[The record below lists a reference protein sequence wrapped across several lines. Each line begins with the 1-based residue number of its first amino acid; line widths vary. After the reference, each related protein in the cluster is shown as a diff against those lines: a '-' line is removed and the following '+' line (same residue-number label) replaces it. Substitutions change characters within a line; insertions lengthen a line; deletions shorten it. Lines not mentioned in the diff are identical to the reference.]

1 MCWHIHNRF
10 QLLLS
15 QGPDLSR
22 LRERLRMEKRLLQ
35 TTIMLK
41 LRRRLGKMKRMRGRW
56 KMAVRIIWM
65 SNRPAWTRA
74 NELLKVYPY
83 IFPGRTKRAIMHHK
97 VETRGMKKYLWQTV
111 ILRRLLI
118 FLKKTDIPHLWI
130 WRFCSYMQRNLF
142 SLSQLIAFI
151 ETPKVNQTWTKTLS
165 RTEARSIPSNFAKC
179 LKWSLIM

>member
-1 MCWHIHNRF
+1 MASSSQATLSTTCWWGHSAGQTSDQCHFFIIYYYWPITGLFSGLEGGSDSSLSSRPLASWHSSSPASFRVKWILHTWETPSMCWHIHNRF

-83 IFPGRTKRAIMHHK
+83 IFPGRTKRAKMHH
-97 VETRGMKKYLWQTV
+97 
-111 ILRRLLI
+111 
-118 FLKKTDIPHLWI
+118 
-130 WRFCSYMQRNLF
+130 
-142 SLSQLIAFI
+142 
-151 ETPKVNQTWTKTLS
+151 
-165 RTEARSIPSNFAKC
+165 
-179 LKWSLIM
+179 